1 MLLPAAMSRSFDSVI
16 FDLDGTLIDSA
27 PGILQGF
34 AEAFAYCG
42 VTPQVPWS
50 KSLIGPPEF
59 IS

>member
-1 MLLPAAMSRSFDSVI
+1 MSRSFDSVI